1 MGYAI
6 ELSFDV
12 LKSGSLVSEKQRRRR
27 LATDYL
33 CNIQYFMHEIE
44 GHGKTTTRSDI
55 IQVVI
60 FETEKFENF
69 LNFVKVVR
77 RDRGVHVECIYQDD
91 CTCDLLYASPKYL
104 KRVEKSFSRNYKK
117 KIKTEERSDIE
128 SRVFNALKR
137 N

>member
-12 LKSGSLVSEKQRRRR
+12 RKSGSLVSEKQRRRR
-27 LATDYL
+27 LAMDYL

-44 GHGKTTTRSDI
+44 GHGKSITRSDI

-60 FETEKFENF
+60 FETEKLESF
-69 LNFVKVVR
+69 LDFVKAVR
-77 RDRGVHVECIYQDD
+77 RDKEVHVECIYQDD

-104 KRVEKSFSRNYKK
+104 KRIEKSFARTYKK
-117 KIKTEERSDIE
+117 KLKTEERSVVE
-128 SRVFNALKR
+128 NRVFNALKR
-137 N
+137 H

>member
-12 LKSGSLVSEKQRRRR
+12 RKSGNLVSEKQRRRR
-27 LATDYL
+27 LATDNL

-77 RDRGVHVECIYQDD
+77 RDREVHVECIYQDD
-91 CTCDLLYASPKYL
+91 CTCDLLYACPKDL
-104 KRVEKSFSRNYKK
+104 KRVEKSFARNYQK
-117 KIKTEERSDIE
+117 KIKTEDRSDI
-128 SRVFNALKR
+128 
-137 N
+137 